1 MDKYKCKALYWSVQ
15 CVYSMN
21 LVTQNDNMYDGGND
35 EPPVNVH
42 YCLFEFLCT
51 LTRSKLKQ
59 AGLSVC
65 PFILLQRG
73 RYNRD
78 TLT

>member
-35 EPPVNVH
+35 KPPLNVR

-51 LTRSKLKQ
+51 RTGSKLKR